1 MIDKSSN
8 LGSTLRMP
16 WRFLA
21 ALAALIVGLIVVA
34 WSIDLMRDQT
44 APRLVIMGVALV
56 VGVLGVWG
64 LYWINNY
71 LVSLIPSEKIRSK
84 LQPYVFLAPALIL
97 LVVFLLYPA
106 LRTMY
111 LSLFD
116 DRSQNFVGLE
126 NYEFAFTEPSIQIA
140 FRNNALW
147 LVNVTGFSVV
157 IGLVFAFLVDR
168 VKYEAVAKSLIFL
181 PLAISFVGASV
192 IWRFIYAFAPPG
204 RPQVGLLNAIKVAL
218 GGDPVGWF
226 IEKSINNYALIVIMI
241 WLQTGFAMVI
251 LSAAIKGVPPET
263 IEAARIDGAGAFQV
277 FLRVIIPQIRGTIIT
292 VATTILIAV
301 LKVFDVVFVMTSGQ
315 FDTEVI
321 ANRMY
326 AEMFR
331 FRNFGHGSALA
342 VILLVA
348 VIPVM
353 VINIRNLRR
362 ERSLR

>member
-1 MIDKSSN
+1 M
-8 LGSTLRMP
+8 
-16 WRFLA
+16 
-21 ALAALIVGLIVVA
+21 
-34 WSIDLMRDQT
+34 
-44 APRLVIMGVALV
+44 
-56 VGVLGVWG
+56 
-64 LYWINNY
+64 
-71 LVSLIPSEKIRSK
+71 
-84 LQPYVFLAPALIL
+84 
-97 LVVFLLYPA
+97 
-106 LRTMY
+106 
-111 LSLFD
+111 
-116 DRSQNFVGLE
+116 
-126 NYEFAFTEPSIQIA
+126 
-140 FRNNALW
+140 
-147 LVNVTGFSVV
+147 
-157 IGLVFAFLVDR
+157 VDR
-168 VKYEAVAKSLIFL
+168 VRYEAVAKSLIFL

-192 IWRFIYAFAPPG
+192 IWRFVYAFSPPG
-204 RPQVGLLNAIKVAL
+204 RPQVGLLNAIKVGL
-218 GGDPVGWF
+218 GGEPIGWF

-263 IEAARIDGAGAFQV
+263 IEAARIDGAGGWQV
-277 FLRVIIPQIRGTIIT
+277 FFRVIIPQIRGTIIT

-326 AEMFR
+326 QEMFR